1 MSSWLSRWIWMKHT
15 DRAHH
20 LWVCLFD
27 RRQTPAYIIRVSG
40 ASIWRLMSATPA
52 DRRLIQ
58 RSNCKADR
66 LFFQLGRAFVSVQ
79 LSLPQVS
86 CGRDP
91 FLGVVPFC
99 RRVLFRSCIPGSS
112 VICRCPF
119 NVPNRVLAVD
129 SYGWS
134 CYCPKPKLAHAYN
147 SSVLYNSSSYF
158 GLSGMSSSLNTWVS
172 QQTSFQ

>member
-1 MSSWLSRWIWMKHT
+1 
-15 DRAHH
+15 
-20 LWVCLFD
+20 
-27 RRQTPAYIIRVSG
+27 
-40 ASIWRLMSATPA
+40 MSATPA

-79 LSLPQVS
+79 LSHPQVS

-119 NVPNRVLAVD
+119 GSGSLEDLMSLTECLPLIHMAEAVIAQNPNWHTHTIAQCYTIARVIL
-129 SYGWS
+129 
-134 CYCPKPKLAHAYN
+134 
-147 SSVLYNSSSYF
+147 
-158 GLSGMSSSLNTWVS
+158 VS
-172 QQTSFQ
+172 RECRRH